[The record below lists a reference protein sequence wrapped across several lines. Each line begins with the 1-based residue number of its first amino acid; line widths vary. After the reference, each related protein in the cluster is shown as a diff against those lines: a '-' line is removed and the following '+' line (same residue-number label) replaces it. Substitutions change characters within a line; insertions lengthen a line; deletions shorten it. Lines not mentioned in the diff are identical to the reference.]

1 MVTIH
6 PKHMPLH
13 SLGNI
18 SVKYS
23 IYPRKRQTRYDIG
36 YRFEFA
42 NQGIQLPQNRISF
55 SLGIS
60 CKVSEWDD
68 KKEKLKGSSAM
79 VSAKNSQ
86 IENATTIISES
97 LKKLSAKDIILLP
110 EIIKEIELGIRPKVS
125 GRATKKEVYQVALS
139 KLADNTIDAVMNS
152 YIANY
157 DKHNDRK
164 MSKNTKLKYDITI
177 RYLKAFWKGLT
188 GRDSIL
194 VNELDIN
201 HTDEFKK
208 FLLQQPKNRAKP
220 EAGNLDADTVRTYL
234 SKLRALFNYAQKP
247 VQGGGLGLIDHV
259 PIRENLIGAFNNSDR
274 EPLSIDEIMTIW
286 RMNDE
291 ELSAPLKRVKYLF
304 LFMCGSGAG
313 LTEAK
318 SLKPEFF
325 KEVDENTVWLSKSRT
340 KNNKKFGV
348 TLLPF
353 AVDAYR
359 WFKEQPDFFGCITSE
374 TNERLYLRDLISQA
388 KIDNSDVTLY
398 VGRSTFI
405 TNLLADGIDKWLV
418 KDMVGH
424 ANLSMLGKYDT
435 AVAKIK
441 AKAHIAAYSQTN
453 IGKIKK

>member
-1 MVTIH
+1 MSIET
-6 PKHMPLH
+6 
-13 SLGNI
+13 LGNVT
-18 SVKYS
+18 VKYE
-23 IYPRKRQTRYDIG
+23 IYPRKRQTKYDIG

-42 NQGIQLPQNRISF
+42 INGIQLPQNRISF
-55 SLGIS
+55 GLGIT
-60 CKVSEWDD
+60 CKVSEWDEN
-68 KKEKLKGSSAM
+68 KQKIKGTGIKISADN
-79 VSAKNSQ
+79 KQ
-86 IENATTIISES
+86 IEKASS
-97 LKKLSAKDIILLP
+97 IILQSFQKLNAKGVADIA
-110 EIIKEIELGIRPKVS
+110 EIIKEIELGIKPQIT
-125 GRATKKEVYQVALS
+125 GRISKKEIYQTELS
-139 KLADNTIDAVMNS
+139 KLADNTIDAVMTS

-208 FLLQQPKNRAKP
+208 FLLQQSKNRAKP

-234 SKLRALFNYAQKP
+234 SKLRALFKYAQKP
-247 VQGGGLGLIDHV
+247 VRGGGLGLIDHV
-259 PIRENLIGAFNNSDR
+259 PIRENLIGAFNNSER
-274 EPLSIDEIMTIW
+274 EPLSLDEIMTIW
-286 RMNDE
+286 RMKDE
-291 ELSAPLKRVKYLF
+291 ELSTPLKRVKYLF
-304 LFMCGSGAG
+304 LFMCGSGTG

-318 SLKPEFF
+318 SLKQEFF
-325 KEVDENTVWLSKSRT
+325 EEVDENTVWLSKSRT

-353 AVDAYR
+353 AVDAYK
-359 WFKEQPDFFGCITSE
+359 WFKEQPEFFGCITSE

-388 KIDNSDVTLY
+388 KINNPDITLY

-405 TNLLADGIDKWLV
+405 TNLLAEGVDKWLV

-453 IGKIKK
+453 IGQIKK